1 MIQKDI
7 IGKIIIIFIAFFIFQ
22 PFYLY
27 SKVIDY
33 KTIDDSKI
41 SRYNEDRIAFQL
53 IQKSNTVD
61 KDDSTASLLIIRDN
75 KTYLI
80 RDGYDDPDVM
90 QKNLILL
97 LRGKLTFGSQWTNK
111 INSKP
116 DFVRISDKR
125 LEMLKNVNEEF
136 VTKNFGDFYKNVRNA
151 FLQKHVT
158 IFLNMMQERKKN
170 NIRVERNP
178 VPLMLIED
186 SPKETKF
193 SITVSGKTIGDTVY
207 YAEDADGDGVT
218 ETFSVDLLDSFD
230 WGYKSGP
237 NIILIYNNQEED
249 IKKIIGK
256 LTHYAYYGSP
266 EEGKG
271 ILSNFP
277 SVNDII
283 EEYQL
288 EKIAIG
294 SGK

>member
-1 MIQKDI
+1 MIQKDK
-7 IGKIIIIFIAFFIFQ
+7 IGKIIIIFITFFIFQ

-41 SRYNEDRIAFQL
+41 SRYNEDRIAYQL
-53 IQKSNTVD
+53 IQKSNTID
-61 KDDSTASLLIIRDN
+61 KDDSTASLLIVRDN

-207 YAEDADGDGVT
+207 FAEDADGDGVT

-230 WGYKSGP
+230 WG
-237 NIILIYNNQEED
+237 
-249 IKKIIGK
+249 
-256 LTHYAYYGSP
+256 
-266 EEGKG
+266 
-271 ILSNFP
+271 
-277 SVNDII
+277 
-283 EEYQL
+283 
-288 EKIAIG
+288 
-294 SGK
+294 